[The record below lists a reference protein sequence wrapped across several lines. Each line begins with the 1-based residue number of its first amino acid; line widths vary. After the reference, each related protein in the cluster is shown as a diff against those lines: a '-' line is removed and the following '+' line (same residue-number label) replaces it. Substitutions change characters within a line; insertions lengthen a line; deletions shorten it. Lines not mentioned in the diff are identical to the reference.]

1 MKIPAGT
8 FCPMIRSAVAA
19 GVSQETHPDSA
30 RTRLASDADR
40 KLPDFI
46 AVGPP
51 RTATTWLHK
60 VLRGHVS
67 LPRIKETDFFGAN
80 FPRGFAWYR
89 SHFRDPPA
97 GRPMGEVCP
106 KYFSSPEARERIGRY
121 IPDCKIICTLRDP
134 VQRLYSHYRFLR
146 SRAWLGPVGIEEAVA
161 VYQRR
166 SNPGN
171 MITASLYSTDVKA
184 WQDRFG
190 KGNVLVL
197 LNDDLVGD
205 EQKYLDQVCTF
216 VGIPMIDLA
225 HSQLLNRTVN
235 ARPNAPRSVWLAR
248 GAGAL
253 RAFLRQH
260 RVSALSERFEA
271 LWNFCF
277 SGGEK
282 FAPLDPGLEARL
294 RDYFRPDVEALEE
307 LLQRD
312 LSAWK

>member
-1 MKIPAGT
+1 MKIPAGR
-8 FCPMIRSAVAA
+8 FRPMIRSTVAA
-19 GVSQETHPDSA
+19 GVSQETRPDSA

-51 RTATTWLHK
+51 RTATTWLDK
-60 VLRGHVS
+60 ALRGHVS
-67 LPRIKETDFFGAN
+67 LPLIKETDFFGAN

-106 KYFSSPEARERIGRY
+106 RYFTSPEARERIGLY

-134 VQRLYSHYRFLR
+134 VQRLYSHYRLSR
-146 SRAWLGPVGIEEAVA
+146 SMGWLGRVGIEEAVA
-161 VYQRR
+161 ARQGL

-171 MITASLYSTDVKA
+171 MITGSLYSTGVKA

-190 KGNVLVL
+190 KANVLVL
-197 LNDDLVGD
+197 LHDDLVED
-205 EQKYLDQVCTF
+205 EQKFLDQVCTF
-216 VGIPMIDLA
+216 VGIPTIDSA
-225 HSQLLNRTVN
+225 HSPLRNRRVN
-235 ARPNAPRSVWLAR
+235 ARPNAPRSVWLAF
-248 GAGAL
+248 GADKLG
-253 RAFLRQH
+253 RFLQRH
-260 RVSALSERFEA
+260 RMFALSERFRPF
-271 LWNFCF
+271 WDFCF

-294 RDYFRPDVEALEE
+294 RDHFRPDVEALEE

>member
-8 FCPMIRSAVAA
+8 FRSMIRSAVAA
-19 GVSQETHPDSA
+19 GVSEEARPDSA

-51 RTATTWLHK
+51 RTATTWLDK

-89 SHFRDPPA
+89 SHFRNPPA
-97 GRPMGEVCP
+97 GRPMGEVCTR
-106 KYFSSPEARERIGRY
+106 YFTSPEARERIGRY

-134 VQRLYSHYRFLR
+134 VQRLHSHYRLAR
-146 SRAWLGPVGIEEAVA
+146 SMAWLGRVGIEEAVA
-161 VYQRR
+161 ARQGR

-171 MITASLYSTDVKA
+171 MITGSLYSTGVKA

-190 KGNVLVL
+190 KGNVSVL

-225 HSQLLNRTVN
+225 HSQLRNRTVN
-235 ARPNAPRSVWLAR
+235 ARPNAPRSWWLAR
-248 GAGAL
+248 GAGML
-253 RAFLRQH
+253 RAFLRRH
-260 RVSALSERFEA
+260 RVSALSERFQA
-271 LWNFCF
+271 LWYFCF
-277 SGGEK
+277 SGGEE
-282 FAPLDPGLEARL
+282 FAPLDPAFEARL
-294 RDYFRPDVEALEE
+294 REYFRPDVEALEE